1 MKMEVKDASLIM
13 KKIHTRHDYQ
23 WIYPVHEV
31 LKYLG
36 QEPENVTYLK
46 GVQLNHYPD
55 STKSRSSYLRFIR
68 ALGCRKSK

>member
-1 MKMEVKDASLIM
+1 MKKIGHRKLNEDAIAIHGVFNADGSEGCVFNYE
-13 KKIHTRHDYQ
+13 KIHTRHDYQ

-46 GVQLNHYPD
+46 GG
-55 STKSRSSYLRFIR
+55 TT
-68 ALGCRKSK
+68 

>member
-1 MKMEVKDASLIM
+1 MK
-13 KKIHTRHDYQ
+13 Y
-23 WIYPVHEV
+23 

-55 STKSRSSYLRFIR
+55 STKSRSSYLPLLELSVAENPNDGSQYTLF
-68 ALGCRKSK
+68 RKRVFFSSSV